1 VTFSDSWQIIE
12 EVEGDGFIEVERKE
26 STPVQWIG
34 VVIVAPRLPTDHP
47 PATCWAVDNIELVL
61 ASEMF

>member
-1 VTFSDSWQIIE
+1 VTFSNSWQIIE

-34 VVIVAPRLPTDHP
+34 VVIVEPRLPTDHP
-47 PATCWAVDNIELVL
+47 PATCWAVDSIEL
-61 ASEMF
+61 E